1 MAEKQNPLISNEEL
15 IYSNMLQI
23 EAVCRILDKK
33 EIISKDELLVEVQKI
48 KMEMEENLRKS
59 QQVN

>member
-1 MAEKQNPLISNEEL
+1 MTEKTNPLISNEEL

-33 EIISKDELLVEVQKI
+33 DIIPKDELPTEVQKI
-48 KMEMEENLRKS
+48 KFEM
-59 QQVN
+59 